1 MARTKARGLIAGLA
15 AALTL
20 PLASLALVVGPAA
33 PLADASSHREAPMIS
48 NDPAADSTDL
58 YMFTSPENN
67 GTVTFVANYYP
78 FEDPFAGPNFYR
90 FGDNVLYAINVD
102 NNGDNRADITYEFR
116 FRTTVRNPNTFLY
129 NTGPVTSLDDP
140 DLNVYQ
146 TYTVTRIDGSGRRDI
161 ATDLPVPP
169 VNIGPKST
177 PNYTEVAGAAI
188 RPISSGGQVFA
199 GQRADPFFVDVA
211 ALFDLLT
218 IRKLPGNEGGGI
230 NALNNKNVQ
239 SIVLQVPN
247 SQLTANGQPVT
258 TGDLGN
264 SNAVIGAWQTAS
276 RQKTQVLNPGAA
288 PTDSGEWVQV
298 SRVGNPLVNE
308 VVIPLAVKDAFNAI
322 RPDQDIGAGALPL
335 VQDPEPSR
343 LLRQLYNVNVPPAP
357 RDDLVAVFL
366 TGIPGSVLGLPGATA
381 PMNVPAGA
389 STAAEMMR
397 LNLATPPTAI
407 GGGNRLGVVG
417 GDIAGF
423 PNGRRLTDD
432 VVDIALQALAGAT
445 FPLVDKTFTPDPL
458 AGQLGDGVDGPDPE
472 APLLGTFPYLA
483 IPHRSFDYNTAA
495 TPGFIRCAS
504 GRVFQLNADMS
515 LGGYVTFPSGIGNN
529 AILQASPS
537 VSAEAIKLICR
548 DN

>member
-1 MARTKARGLIAGLA
+1 MAQSTVGRVLAGLA
-15 AALTL
+15 AAVVL
-20 PLASLALVVGPAA
+20 PLASLSMMVGQPTVEVS
-33 PLADASSHREAPMIS
+33 ASSHREAPMIS
-48 NDPAADSTDL
+48 QDPAADSTDL

-90 FGDNVLYAINVD
+90 FDENVLYAIRVD
-102 NNGDNRADITYEFR
+102 NNGDNRQDITYEFR
-116 FRTTVRNPNTFLY
+116 FRTDVRNGNTHLY
-129 NTGPVTSLDDP
+129 NVGPVTSLDDP
-140 DLNVYQ
+140 DLNVRQ
-146 TYTVTRIDGSGRRDI
+146 FYTVTRVDGSGRRDI
-161 ATDLPVPP
+161 AVDLPVPP

-177 PNYTEVAGAAI
+177 PNYAEVASSAV
-188 RPISSGGQVFA
+188 RQLSSGGQVFA
-199 GQRADPFFVDVA
+199 GQRADPFFVDISS
-211 ALFDLLT
+211 LFDLLT
-218 IRKLPGNEGGGI
+218 IRKLPGNMGGG
-230 NALNNKNVQ
+230 NNVLMGKNVQ
-239 SIVLQVPN
+239 SIVLQVPIT
-247 SQLTANGQPVT
+247 QLTADGGAVT
-258 TGDLGN
+258 ALN
-264 SNAVIGAWQTAS
+264 SPNAVIGAWQTAS
-276 RQKTQVLNPGAA
+276 RPKTRVLNPTTPG
-288 PTDSGEWVQV
+288 TESETGEWVQV
-298 SRVGNPLVNE
+298 SRLGNPLVNE
-308 VVIPLAVKDAFNAI
+308 AVIPLGVKDAFNAI
-322 RPDQDIGAGALPL
+322 SPDMDVAAGALPL
-335 VQDPEPSR
+335 VQDPELSR
-343 LLRQLYNVNVPPAP
+343 LLNALYGIKVPTAP
-357 RDDLVAVFL
+357 RADLVAIFL
-366 TGIPGSVLGLPGATA
+366 TGVPGSVLGLPGATA